1 MTPQKTGIIDG
12 KEYFNVTIDFDK
24 TQFKLHWGRLL
35 GKKIELSKKIK
46 HLKKK
51 EVLKTDHTISYLE

>member
-24 TQFKLHWGRLL
+24 TQFKLH
-35 GKKIELSKKIK
+35 
-46 HLKKK
+46 
-51 EVLKTDHTISYLE
+51 